1 MISNSQHFFILK
13 TRVFIYNFTYIEE
26 AVKWRGK
33 KFTYP
38 KCLKVG
44 FPNLDQSRTIFSTR
58 WCWEKSRWI
67 SIWKTDISNT
77 WVNNYAALFIPKILT
92 PRTFYI
98 TINNSKRLPMA
109 YFFLIRLGILVLKFL
124 FSYVKIIH
132 VLFR

>member
-58 WCWEKSRWI
+58 SSWEKSRWI

-109 YFFLIRLGILVLKFL
+109 YLFLIRLGIIVLKFL